1 MSLTLGTLLG
11 PYEILAP
18 IGEGGMGDVYK
29 ARDTRLNR
37 IVALKTSKTEF
48 SERFERE
55 ARAVAALNHSHISQL
70 YDVGPN
76 YLVMEYI
83 EGAPLKGPLPLDQAL
98 KYAAQICDALDA
110 AHKKGITH
118 RDLKPAN
125 ILVTKTGIKLLDFGI
140 AKMSQSTVTGSEDA
154 TVRMAL
160 TGNNE
165 MVGTL
170 YYMSPEQLQAQG
182 NGQPVD
188 ARSDIFSF
196 GIVLYEMLTG
206 KRPFV
211 GSSPATVIAAILE
224 RPAPSIAEVAPPALD
239 RLLQRCLA
247 KDPDDRWQSARDLKA
262 GLEWIASASPQA
274 ATVPTLSSRHHM
286 LPWIAASLAIAAA
299 AIFGIGY
306 YRATRPAELK
316 PLVRLDVDLGPGVA
330 LDAVMGTAAIISPDG
345 TRLVYVSRKRLFT
358 RKFDQI
364 KVTELP
370 GTEGAFGPFFSPDGQ
385 SVAFFASGKLKKLSF
400 EGGMPV
406 NLCDAPNGR
415 GGTWGDDGNIVVSLI
430 GGNPIARIPSNGGT
444 PTPLME
450 LDSEELSNRW
460 PQLLPGSKAVI
471 YSSFT
476 ANGSNLAVI
485 SLPDHKKKVLIS
497 GGSFGRYIAT
507 PNGAAYLVYLNKG
520 TLYAVAFDT
529 DHLEVRGAPSPVL
542 EHVGFST
549 VANSAQIDISQT
561 GTLIYRSGAA
571 ANGGQVTVQWLDG
584 AGANQPL
591 LAKPGAY
598 GRPHLSPD
606 GQRLVL
612 EVFDGAVSDAWIYEW
627 RRDIMTRLTFE
638 AGAGVMNPIW
648 SPDGRY
654 ILFLG
659 KGGIFWTRSDGA
671 GKPRQLTQSKKLQLP
686 MSFTPDGKRLAWNE
700 SSTNG
705 AYDLWTLPLELDGDG
720 LKGGNP
726 EPFLQTS
733 ADERH
738 PQFSPDGRWL
748 AYSSN
753 ESGTYQVC
761 IRAYPDKGGKWQVS
775 SDGGVYPV
783 WSKNGR
789 ELFFRSPDDRIMVA
803 AYTVKSDSIVA
814 DKPRVWSERQ
824 LEHFGIIGFG
834 SYDLAPDGKRV
845 AALMPAEEVASQ
857 REQSQV
863 IVLLNFFDELRRK
876 VPAGGR

>member
-1 MSLTLGTLLG
+1 M
-11 PYEILAP
+11 
-18 IGEGGMGDVYK
+18 
-29 ARDTRLNR
+29 
-37 IVALKTSKTEF
+37 
-48 SERFERE
+48 
-55 ARAVAALNHSHISQL
+55 AALNHSNICTLH
-70 YDVGPN
+70 DVGSN
-76 YLVMEYI
+76 YLVMECI

-125 ILVTKTGIKLLDFGI
+125 ILVTKAGIKLLDFGI
-140 AKMSQSTVTGSEDA
+140 AKMAQAAMGSEDA
-154 TVRMAL
+154 TIRMAL

-170 YYMSPEQLQAQG
+170 FYMSPEQLQAQG

-206 KRPFV
+206 KRAFDGP
-211 GSSPATVIAAILE
+211 SAASVIAGILE

-247 KDPDDRWQSARDLKA
+247 KEPDDRWQSARDLKA
-262 GLEWIASASPQA
+262 ELEWIASASPQA
-274 ATVPTLSSRHHM
+274 AAPSVPSRHRM
-286 LPWIAASLAIAAA
+286 LPWIAAGLAIAVA
-299 AIFGIGY
+299 AICGIGY

-345 TRLVYVSRKRLFT
+345 TRLVYVSRKKLFT

-370 GTEGAFGPFFSPDGQ
+370 CTEGAFGPFFSPDGQ
-385 SVAFFASGKLKKLSF
+385 SVAFFAGGKLKKLSF

-406 NLCDAPNGR
+406 NLCDAPNGL
-415 GGTWGDDGNIVVSLI
+415 GGTWGDDGNIVASLI
-430 GGNPIARIPSNGGT
+430 AGSPIARIPSNGGT

-450 LDSEELSNRW
+450 LDNEELSNRW

-476 ANGSNLAVI
+476 ANGSNIAVI
-485 SLPDHKKKVLIS
+485 SLPDRKKKTLIP
-497 GGSFGRYIAT
+497 GGFFGRYIAT
-507 PNGAAYLVYLNKG
+507 SNGAAYLVYLNRG
-520 TLYAVAFDT
+520 TLYAAAFDP

-542 EHVGFST
+542 EHVSFST

-584 AGANQPL
+584 ADAIQPL

-671 GKPRQLTQSKKLQLP
+671 GKPQQLTQSKKLQVP
-686 MSFTPDGKRLAWNE
+686 NSFTPDGKRLAWNE

-705 AYDLWTLPLELDGDG
+705 AYDLWTLPLEVDGGG

-761 IRAYPDKGGKWQVS
+761 IRAFPDKGGKWQVS

-803 AYTVKSDSIVA
+803 AYTVKNDSIVA
-814 DKPRVWSERQ
+814 EKPRVWSEKQ
-824 LEHFGIIGFG
+824 LEHFGIVGFG

-845 AALMPAEEVASQ
+845 AALMPAEEAASQ

-863 IVLLNFFDELRRK
+863 VVLLNFFDELRRK